1 MIAVDTS
8 VLVYAHREETPLHA
22 VALDRLRS
30 LAEGGTPW
38 ALPAFC
44 IGEFVRVVT
53 HARVF
58 TPPTDLET
66 ALTFLEHLLE
76 SPSIRLLL
84 PGPTFPTVFAEA
96 CRAGSAAENSAFDA
110 QLVAVCRE
118 HGVAEILTE
127 DRDFARFESPT
138 PCASAAEP
146 RSR

>member
-1 MIAVDTS
+1 MIAVDTN
-8 VLVYAHREETPLHA
+8 VLVHAHRAEMPLHEIA
-22 VALDRLRS
+22 VARLRT

-53 HARVF
+53 HARIF
-58 TPPTDLET
+58 TPPTDLVT
-66 ALTFLEHLLE
+66 ALTFLERLLE

-96 CRAGSAAENSAFDA
+96 CRAGSVAGNLAYDA

-127 DRDFARFESPT
+127 DRDFARFELPT
-138 PCASAAEP
+138 AV
-146 RSR
+146 RLRG